1 MNELTRRKALVAG
14 AIALAFLSIVAGA
27 LIALSDDE
35 ERTQTPGPSASTTPT
50 QTSEPSE
57 SPGPTETPEP
67 SEMPEPSGS
76 QSPSLEDGHHFV
88 YVKRASTSDNGT
100 TRIRFDLAYFYQGQR
115 AEREA
120 AERGDEV
127 VSGYYIVNDNPR
139 LRTMRLADEVAVEY
153 IREDQCCELQP
164 WNVDDW
170 TEAIGLS
177 TDPANYPGTDV
188 PWWFTVE
195 GGRITRIEQQY
206 LP

>member
-35 ERTQTPGPSASTTPT
+35 ERGQTPGPSATPT
-50 QTSEPSE
+50 QTSQPSG
-57 SPGPTETPEP
+57 SPEPTETPEP
-67 SEMPEPSGS
+67 SESPEPPASR
-76 QSPSLEDGHHFV
+76 SPSLEDGHHFV
-88 YVKRASTSDNGT
+88 YVKRASRSDNGT
-100 TRIRFDLAYFYQGQR
+100 TKVRFDLAYFYQGQR

-139 LRTMRLADEVAVEY
+139 LRTLPVADAVEVEY
-153 IREDQCCELQP
+153 IPSSQCCELQP
-164 WNVDDW
+164 GDIDAWV
-170 TEAIGLS
+170 EAVLETNP
-177 TDPANYPGTDV
+177 TDYAGTNA

-195 GGRITRIEQQY
+195 GGRITRVEQQY

>member
-1 MNELTRRKALVAG
+1 MNERTKKNALIVA
-14 AIALAFLSIVAGA
+14 AIVLALLSIGAGA

-35 ERTQTPGPSASTTPT
+35 ERAQTPGPSPSQTPT
-50 QTSEPSE
+50 QTSGPSDTPE
-57 SPGPTETPEP
+57 PTETPEP
-67 SEMPEPSGS
+67 GS
-76 QSPSLEDGHHFV
+76 QAPSLEDGHHFV
-88 YVKRASTSDNGT
+88 YVKSASRSENGKAKV
-100 TRIRFDLAYFYQGQR
+100 RFDLAYFHQGER

-139 LRTMRLADEVAVEY
+139 LRTLPLADEVEVEY
-153 IREDQCCELQP
+153 IPASRCCELQAGNLDA
-164 WNVDDW
+164 WI
-170 TEAIGLS
+170 EAVLEANP
-177 TDPANYPGTDV
+177 TDYPGTNA